1 MSDKRQHERVESR
14 IRCWCE
20 GNDVTFYA
28 RVGNLSEGGLFLST
42 LTPLGQGVRTRLR
55 FQRGDQDEV
64 AAQAT
69 VVWAREDE
77 VHGPPGMGLAFD
89 PLDDET
95 TERIRR
101 LIDKERS
108 RRSVTAET
116 TPTPRSV

>member
-20 GNDVTFYA
+20 GEDVTFYA

-42 LTPLGQGVRTRLR
+42 LTPLGRGVRTQLR
-55 FQRGDQDEV
+55 FQRDEQDEV

-69 VVWAREDE
+69 VVWARDDE
-77 VHGPPGMGLAFD
+77 LHGPPGMGLAFD
-89 PLDDET
+89 PLDSDT
-95 TERIRR
+95 AERIKSLVDR
-101 LIDKERS
+101 ERS
-108 RRSVTAET
+108 RRSVTQET